1 MLKYCLS
8 HFGFVKVITSNYS
21 MLLIIILVKGNHNN
35 TECDEEE
42 EYVEECAK
50 KFLIW
55 GNRRMPQSIS
65 EIDLF
70 CR

>member
-1 MLKYCLS
+1 
-8 HFGFVKVITSNYS
+8 